1 MVNSGPRVSV
11 IFTISC
17 RNDGEI
23 HIGTPAVSFISSHDI
38 RVRRRAALAAGLLL
52 IAAPATAQDL
62 SVAMNQARLL
72 KLPEGVATLVIGNPA
87 IADAT
92 LQPGGLLVITGK
104 SFGRTNLIA
113 LDSRGAAILEREVAV
128 VQQRNEMVTVY
139 RGPAGGRQTLDCAP
153 LCEPTVTIGDAPD
166 AFDPTMKQINDRNTL
181 SGQK

>member
-1 MVNSGPRVSV
+1 MVNGERGVSA

-17 RNDGEI
+17 RNAAEI
-23 HIGTPAVSFISSHDI
+23 HIGTPAVSFIAPHYA
-38 RVRRRAALAAGLLL
+38 RVRRRAVLAAALFV
-52 IAAPATAQDL
+52 IAGPASAQDV
-62 SVAMNQARLL
+62 SVAMNQARLM
-72 KLPEGVATLVIGNPA
+72 KLPEGVSTLVIGNPA

-113 LDSRGAAILEREVAV
+113 LDSRGAVILEHEVAV

-166 AFDPTMKQINDRNTL
+166 AFDSTVKQINDRNTL

>member
-1 MVNSGPRVSV
+1 MVNGGPGVSA

-17 RNDGEI
+17 RNDAEI
-23 HIGTPAVSFISSHDI
+23 HIGTPAVSFISSHDPC
-38 RVRRRAALAAGLLL
+38 VRRRAALAAAMLL
-52 IAAPATAQDL
+52 IAVPAAAQDL

-72 KLPEGVATLVIGNPA
+72 KLPEGASTLVIGNPA

-113 LDSRGAAILEREVAV
+113 LDSRGAVLMEHEVAV
-128 VQQRNEMVTVY
+128 VQQRNDVVTIY
-139 RGPAGGRQTLDCAP
+139 RGPTGGRQTLDCAP
-153 LCEPTVTIGDAPD
+153 LCEPTVTAGDAPD
-166 AFDPTMKQINDRNTL
+166 VFDPTVKQINDRNTL